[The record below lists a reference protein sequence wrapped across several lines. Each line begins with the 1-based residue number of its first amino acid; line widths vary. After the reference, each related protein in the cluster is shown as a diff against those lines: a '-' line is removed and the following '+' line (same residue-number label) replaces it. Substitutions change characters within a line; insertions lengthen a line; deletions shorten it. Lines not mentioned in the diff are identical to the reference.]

1 MVRLDEAIV
10 GGSLS
15 TQTQGAT
22 LQDSVVI
29 DRSKLTGESLGFL
42 VETALNPQIEIKA
55 RQNSDDATNIL
66 DFALPEAHTLDISG
80 GAFDPVLAKGINSQ
94 QPEILALFDFEPAFS
109 DQGELPLGKL
119 LKIQIDALKIKSQNI
134 NDLIAKLKENSQTKP
149 LIERIEARQT
159 EELNK
164 INEDINFLR
173 NLLFNLTKIKD
184 AFLIKGNEIKIAQEI
199 SRIRN
204 ITDLSQ
210 IRTPKDILIQSLGFS
225 NEGYINFLNS
235 KIIAQL
241 LKDLMVS
248 ILEYSPTLF
257 VGSLNREIDINP
269 INIIESHNLTAGRFQ
284 FRVGSLTGIRSGV
297 SNIVDW
303 VDNDNLSS
311 KLPGEPEDKIVLL
324 TLLASKE
331 FSVSAGLTSSGNI
344 LENFGNPPKSKLAF
358 FSVFGDMGDTVL
370 SKVFGENSVASN
382 LRTEDTNGNVIL
394 PFEKKFIDENNKTYI
409 PGTLFYVDNII
420 KNRENIL
427 NTEPLN
433 NFSRRFNAIVSD
445 AKRLLDRTIT
455 LDGVEDES
463 VKNTLTP
470 KGFITKILNSI
481 LSLVKI
487 NAPWVSAENAYVPLT
502 QFSINLAILNEM
514 ISDIEFKKLYF
525 QLVLIRGLELHF
537 RNENGFYKELLDGGL
552 NTEEINTRFGTR
564 DSLTLE
570 GTVRNII
577 KKIKT
582 KIEEKVG
589 LESARL
595 VESDFQRN
603 FLRADTIIT
612 EISKLLKTFD
622 ETSKILATT
631 EVLFSENN
639 ASTST
644 YFKENAQTKFNSING
659 IHLTW
664 IIFEIYTS
672 ILNELF
678 SSQLKNPFR
687 DNTLAETDLVELTAS
702 INALKLFFNEE
713 DIEFNR
719 TELVSEKLG
728 FINRILNRVD
738 GQTKLIKDI
747 MNIFLAINR
756 RIKTSK
762 EEMLNLFSNNQE
774 IINKIET
781 IRNEEG
787 GQEKLFSLS
796 SSQISISQAM
806 FEDFNS
812 SRENLSSPFLDQTE
826 LLPKQKAIFFDLLNL
841 DKFKIKKAFN
851 AKIISIG
858 LGAGFLESLQTRLDR
873 FIVGKSLSVFEEEE
887 GKEKDI
893 IKINIYKQDLE
904 FEDIIFKP
912 IPFIFELSR
921 FVTKDS
927 FDINSN
933 NIFDIKSKNFT
944 FDGAHPRI
952 ETLRNVLNNDAY
964 SFLTTQQKEQM
975 FENHLINHFLEIYLK
990 LLTGAKLN
998 EKEFYLNDGVFE
1010 TLSDDELIDQIN
1022 QLINVHISSIADRK
1036 LTLEELKRK
1045 NENVGRL
1052 IERIGNNEIT
1062 SGIIE
1067 QLKVSVE
1074 DIGKSKSLEI
1084 GEDLKNF
1091 LRIFSHRSILF
1102 GAGEMRR
1109 KITSPKMFER
1119 IFNILI
1125 DPDDFEIDVNKTLA
1139 TESGK
1144 QLLDFSL
1151 NQNKIESSENDA
1163 GQRTL
1168 KFKERNLNE
1177 NSSEFLRF
1185 FVTVEQLPE
1194 QIKEADL
1201 EPPPQSTAPEQ
1212 TVVLQAGVALGV
1224 EPEQT
1229 TGQPELE
1236 GGRLLG
1242 PGF

>member
-29 DRSKLTGESLGFL
+29 DRSTLTGESLGFL

-55 RQNSDDATNIL
+55 RQNSDNATNIL

-119 LKIQIDALKIKSQNI
+119 LKIQIDALKIKS
-134 NDLIAKLKENSQTKP
+134 
-149 LIERIEARQT
+149 
-159 EELNK
+159 
-164 INEDINFLR
+164 EDINFLR

-552 NTEEINTRFGTR
+552 NIEEINTRFGTR

-603 FLRADTIIT
+603 
-612 EISKLLKTFD
+612 LL
-622 ETSKILATT
+622 
-631 EVLFSENN
+631 
-639 ASTST
+639 
-644 YFKENAQTKFNSING
+644 
-659 IHLTW
+659 
-664 IIFEIYTS
+664 
-672 ILNELF
+672 
-678 SSQLKNPFR
+678 
-687 DNTLAETDLVELTAS
+687 
-702 INALKLFFNEE
+702 
-713 DIEFNR
+713 
-719 TELVSEKLG
+719 
-728 FINRILNRVD
+728 
-738 GQTKLIKDI
+738 
-747 MNIFLAINR
+747 
-756 RIKTSK
+756 
-762 EEMLNLFSNNQE
+762 
-774 IINKIET
+774 
-781 IRNEEG
+781 
-787 GQEKLFSLS
+787 
-796 SSQISISQAM
+796 
-806 FEDFNS
+806 
-812 SRENLSSPFLDQTE
+812 
-826 LLPKQKAIFFDLLNL
+826 
-841 DKFKIKKAFN
+841 
-851 AKIISIG
+851 
-858 LGAGFLESLQTRLDR
+858 
-873 FIVGKSLSVFEEEE
+873 
-887 GKEKDI
+887 
-893 IKINIYKQDLE
+893 
-904 FEDIIFKP
+904 
-912 IPFIFELSR
+912 
-921 FVTKDS
+921 
-927 FDINSN
+927 
-933 NIFDIKSKNFT
+933 
-944 FDGAHPRI
+944 
-952 ETLRNVLNNDAY
+952 Y
-964 SFLTTQQKEQM
+964 S
-975 FENHLINHFLEIYLK
+975 
-990 LLTGAKLN
+990 
-998 EKEFYLNDGVFE
+998 
-1010 TLSDDELIDQIN
+1010 
-1022 QLINVHISSIADRK
+1022 
-1036 LTLEELKRK
+1036 
-1045 NENVGRL
+1045 
-1052 IERIGNNEIT
+1052 
-1062 SGIIE
+1062 
-1067 QLKVSVE
+1067 
-1074 DIGKSKSLEI
+1074 
-1084 GEDLKNF
+1084 
-1091 LRIFSHRSILF
+1091 
-1102 GAGEMRR
+1102 
-1109 KITSPKMFER
+1109 
-1119 IFNILI
+1119 
-1125 DPDDFEIDVNKTLA
+1125 
-1139 TESGK
+1139 
-1144 QLLDFSL
+1144 
-1151 NQNKIESSENDA
+1151 
-1163 GQRTL
+1163 
-1168 KFKERNLNE
+1168 
-1177 NSSEFLRF
+1177 
-1185 FVTVEQLPE
+1185 
-1194 QIKEADL
+1194 
-1201 EPPPQSTAPEQ
+1201 
-1212 TVVLQAGVALGV
+1212 
-1224 EPEQT
+1224 
-1229 TGQPELE
+1229 
-1236 GGRLLG
+1236 
-1242 PGF
+1242 